1 MQNKGITLNS
11 RLLLVKLSVI
21 QSFSRSLFCLLS
33 KWPGNHSL
41 YCFLYLFY
49 RLLNCSLATTTRN
62 DNSQKTNT
70 YSQIS
75 RLVIV
80 HPTFHTARTIQTVT
94 VLFDKTSN
102 NYSPGQKVL
111 GHLPFFTWFCMEFAA
126 NLQCILINMALT
138 RFSPTH
144 FTKIPPL
151 NKVEVHK
158 VYKICKGCLTCNN
171 SNTVQGGRGVNLNNI
186 FIT

>member
-21 QSFSRSLFCLLS
+21 QSLSRSLFCLLS

-70 YSQIS
+70 YPQIS
-75 RLVIV
+75 RPVIV

-94 VLFDKTSN
+94 VLFDKTSTTTVLAKRCWDT
-102 NYSPGQKVL
+102 SPFSL
-111 GHLPFFTWFCMEFAA
+111 GFVW
-126 NLQCILINMALT
+126 NLQLT
-138 RFSPTH
+138 YNAYS
-144 FTKIPPL
+144 
-151 NKVEVHK
+151 
-158 VYKICKGCLTCNN
+158 
-171 SNTVQGGRGVNLNNI
+171 
-186 FIT
+186 